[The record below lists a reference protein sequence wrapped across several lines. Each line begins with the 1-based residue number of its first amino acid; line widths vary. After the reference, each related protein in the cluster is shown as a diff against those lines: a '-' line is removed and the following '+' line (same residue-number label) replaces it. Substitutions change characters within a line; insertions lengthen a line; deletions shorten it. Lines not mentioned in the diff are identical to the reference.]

1 MRTSLTRTLAASA
14 AFCGATATCTK
25 SRATGSS
32 VGNGTYD
39 YIVVGGGPSGIIAAT
54 RLAQSS
60 SKSVL
65 LLSRGQGPTV
75 DTGAVGTVGFNNTLA
90 PIDVP
95 GLSTAVTSYNVGDQP
110 LFNAYLCS
118 DVDNIFASYVF
129 GGGASINYMV
139 FPHPPEHDFDDKW
152 PAGWKWNDVSAAADR
167 VWDLNPGTMLPSMDG
182 KRYDQGMFET
192 VSNFLDAQGWS
203 EVDQVAE
210 PNKKTKVYSYP
221 NWDIGVSGGL
231 PKRVGPLRTY
241 LPLAEELDN
250 FSYRLNSTVRRV
262 VRSGGHVTGVEVET
276 ESGVETVSLAAGG
289 KVVLAAGP
297 WGTPR
302 ILFNSGIGPAD
313 QVQTVADGT
322 TGIPVPPK
330 EDWIN
335 LPVGQAIKDHPIFSI
350 HVQTPDDWTSFNTST
365 VVEGSNLDDIDLYT
379 EQGSGVLS
387 QGYHR
392 MIFWTSN
399 VASDNV
405 TRYFQGSVSPQGP
418 GLFLIK
424 AYLTHGATSSGK
436 MGIQAN
442 GTVGYTQWPYMQ
454 TQGDQDGAKMFVDEL
469 LESVTSYGWELA
481 QGTTNT
487 SAILAAQTQGDH
499 YIGTANIGTSPE
511 TSVVDTD
518 VKVWGTDNLYIVD
531 SSIHA
536 DLPTGNTQAI
546 TMVVA
551 EAAVKKIIAA
561 DSAPQLKRRHR

>member
-1 MRTSLTRTLAASA
+1 M
-14 AFCGATATCTK
+14 
-25 SRATGSS
+25 
-32 VGNGTYD
+32 
-39 YIVVGGGPSGIIAAT
+39 VGGGPSGIIAAT

-75 DTGAVGTVGFNNTLA
+75 ETGAVGTVGFNDTLS

-110 LFNAYLCS
+110 LFQAYLCT
-118 DVDNIFASYVF
+118 DVDASATCVF

-139 FPHPPEHDFDDKW
+139 FPHPPERDFDDKW
-152 PAGWKWNDVSAAADR
+152 PAGWQWDDVSAAADR

-192 VSNFLDAQGWS
+192 VSKFLDAQGWS

-210 PNKKTKVYSYP
+210 PNSKTKVYSYP
-221 NWDIGVSGGL
+221 NWDIGVSDGL
-231 PKRVGPLRTY
+231 PKRVGPVRTY

-250 FSYRLNSTVRRV
+250 FSYRVNSTVKRV
-262 VRSGGHVTGVEVET
+262 IRNGGKVTGVEVET
-276 ESGVETVSLAAGG
+276 ESGIETVSLAAGG

-313 QVQTVADGT
+313 QIQTVVDGT
-322 TGIPVPPK
+322 SGVSVPPK
-330 EDWIN
+330 EDWID
-335 LPVGQAIKDHPIFSI
+335 LPVGQAIKDHPIFNI
-350 HVQTPDDWTSFNTST
+350 YVQTPDNWTSFNTST
-365 VVEGSNLDDIDLYT
+365 VVDGTNLLDIDLYT
-379 EQGSGVLS
+379 QLGSGVLS

-405 TRYFQGSVSPQGP
+405 TRYYQGSVSPQGQ

-442 GTVGYTQWPYMQ
+442 GTVGFTQMPYLQ
-454 TQGDQDGAKMFVDEL
+454 TQGDQDGARMFVEEL
-469 LESVTSYGWELA
+469 LESVSSYGFELA
-481 QGTTNT
+481 RGTTNA
-487 SAILAAQTQGDH
+487 SSILSSYSQGNH
-499 YIGTANIGTSPE
+499 YIGTANIGTDPK
-511 TSVVDTD
+511 TSVVDTHA
-518 VKVWGTDNLYIVD
+518 KVWGTDNLYVVD

-551 EAAVKKIIAA
+551 EAAVEKIIAA
-561 DSAPQLKRRHR
+561 SSSAAGSASPVKRRHH

>member
-1 MRTSLTRTLAASA
+1 MRASLTRTQAASA
-14 AFCGATATCTK
+14 VLCGATATCTK
-25 SRATGSS
+25 SQANGSS

-75 DTGAVGTVGFNNTLA
+75 DTSAVSTVGFNNSLA

-118 DVDNIFASYVF
+118 DVDNVFASCVF
-129 GGGASINYMV
+129 GGGATINYMV

-167 VWDLNPGTMLPSMDG
+167 VWDVNPGTMLPSMDG
-182 KRYDQGMFET
+182 KRYDQGMVET
-192 VSNFLDAQGWS
+192 VSKFLDAQGWS
-203 EVDQVAE
+203 EVDQVAN
-210 PNKKTKVYSYP
+210 PNSKTKVYSYP
-221 NWDIGVSGGL
+221 NWDIGVTGDL
-231 PKRVGPLRTY
+231 PKR
-241 LPLAEELDN
+241 ELDN

-262 VRSGGHVTGVEVET
+262 VRNGGPVTGVEVET
-276 ESGVETVSLAAGG
+276 ESGIETVSLAAGG
-289 KVVLAAGP
+289 KVILAAGP

-313 QVQTVADGT
+313 QIQAVADGT
-322 TGIPVPPK
+322 TGITVPPK

-335 LPVGQAIKDHPIFSI
+335 PYLPVGQAIKDHPIFSI
-350 HVQTPDDWTSFNTST
+350 YVQTSDDWTLFNTST

-399 VASDNV
+399 VASDNI
-405 TRYFQGSVSPQGP
+405 TRYYQGSVSPQGP
-418 GLFLIK
+418 GLFLIN
-424 AYLTHGATSSGK
+424 AYLTHGATSTGT

-442 GTVGYTQWPYMQ
+442 GTVGYTQMPYLQ
-454 TQGDQDGAKMFVDEL
+454 TRGDQDGAKMFVEEL
-469 LESVTSYGWELA
+469 LESVTSYGWELT
-481 QGTTNT
+481 QGTTNA
-487 SAILAAQTQGDH
+487 SSILAAHTQGDH
-499 YIGTANIGTSPE
+499 YVGTANIGTSPE

-551 EAAVKKIIAA
+551 EAAVEKIIAA
-561 DSAPQLKRRHR
+561 SSSAAGSAPQLKRRHH

>member
-1 MRTSLTRTLAASA
+1 M
-14 AFCGATATCTK
+14 
-25 SRATGSS
+25 
-32 VGNGTYD
+32 
-39 YIVVGGGPSGIIAAT
+39 VGGGPSGIIAAT

-75 DTGAVGTVGFNNTLA
+75 GTGAVGTVGFNNTLA

-110 LFNAYLCS
+110 LFQAYLCT
-118 DVDNIFASYVF
+118 DVDAFASCVF

-139 FPHPPEHDFDDKW
+139 FPHPPERDFDDKW
-152 PAGWKWNDVSAAADR
+152 PAGWNWDDVSAAADR
-167 VWDLNPGTMLPSMDG
+167 VWDVNPGTMLPSMDG

-192 VSNFLDAQGWS
+192 VSKFLDAQGWA
-203 EVDQVAE
+203 EVDQVAD
-210 PNKKTKVYSYP
+210 PNSKNKVYSYP
-221 NWDIGVSGGL
+221 NWDIGVSQGL
-231 PKRVGPLRTY
+231 PKRVGPVRTY

-250 FSYRLNSTVRRV
+250 FSYRLNSTVKRV
-262 VRSGGHVTGVEVET
+262 IRNGGQVTGVEVET

-313 QVQTVADGT
+313 QIQTVADGT
-322 TGIPVPPK
+322 SGVSAPPK
-330 EDWIN
+330 EDWID

-350 HVQTPDDWTSFNTST
+350 YVQTPDDWTSFNTST
-365 VVEGSNLDDIDLYT
+365 VVDGTNLEDIDLYQ
-379 EQGSGVLS
+379 EQGSGVLA

-405 TRYFQGSVSPQGP
+405 TRYYQGSVSPQGQ

-424 AYLTHGATSSGK
+424 AYLTHGATSTGK

-442 GTVGYTQWPYMQ
+442 GTVGFTQMPYLQ
-454 TQGDQDGAKMFVDEL
+454 TQGDQDGARMFVEEL
-469 LESVTSYGWELA
+469 LESVSSYGWELTK
-481 QGTTNT
+481 GTTNA
-487 SAILAAQTQGDH
+487 SSILAAYSQGDH
-499 YIGTANIGTSPE
+499 YIGTANIGTDPK

-551 EAAVKKIIAA
+551 EAAVEKIIAA
-561 DSAPQLKRRHR
+561 ESASQVKRRHH